1 MNMGKMRI
9 SVKNNSGKI
18 IKCSFSVVIV
28 TSDGKEVAGLI
39 SWLHEEMLLLEP

>member
-1 MNMGKMRI
+1 M
-9 SVKNNSGKI
+9 KNINSGK

-39 SWLHEEMLLLEP
+39 SWLHEEMLLLEPC